1 MILKSITL
9 PSDRIG
15 IIASF
20 LCTIHCIATPFL
32 FIAKACSVT
41 CCAEAPLWWVMI
53 DYVFLIVSFVA
64 IYYTNKN
71 SSIRWLKSFL
81 WISWFL
87 LLITILNHSIGF
99 IYLPENF
106 IYIPAFSIILLH
118 LYNLKFCKC
127 EDETCCLKE

>member
-1 MILKSITL
+1 MILNRISL
-9 PSDRIG
+9 PSDCIG
-15 IIASF
+15 IIAST
-20 LCTIHCIATPFL
+20 LCAIHCIATPFL
-32 FIAKACSVT
+32 FIAKACSTT

-53 DYVFLIVSFVA
+53 DYVFLIISFTA

-71 SSIRWLKSFL
+71 SSVRWLKYFL

-99 IYLPENF
+99 IYLHEKF

-127 EDETCCLKE
+127 EDETCCL